1 MNDNKH
7 SWSLKDNYTK
17 NEVDYAFHSVL
28 KNICKCM
35 HLHIFSYVFAPQKF
49 FRVNEKSLEKIC
61 KCICIHLHIFLR
73 AEYMSI
79 LIKYTLASAVTQYLA
94 GLSQI
99 FLTDPN
105 PSVKLLENMNLGVKM
120 MSHLNNH
127 QFIRGILRACAES
140 AYNPN
145 LENC

>member
-1 MNDNKH
+1 MNILNISEFIEQSKPNIFTHRNIAQLWMSGYGSTYKNSSIQNNK
-7 SWSLKDNYTK
+7 WYEYK
-17 NEVDYAFHSVL
+17 NEKWIPVC
-28 KNICKCM
+28 NT
-35 HLHIFSYVFAPQKF
+35 
-49 FRVNEKSLEKIC
+49 
-61 KCICIHLHIFLR
+61 
-73 AEYMSI
+73 EYMLI

-94 GLSQI
+94 CLSQI

-105 PSVKLLENMNLGVKM
+105 PSVKLLENMNLGIKM

-127 QFIRGILRACAES
+127 QFIRGVLRECAES